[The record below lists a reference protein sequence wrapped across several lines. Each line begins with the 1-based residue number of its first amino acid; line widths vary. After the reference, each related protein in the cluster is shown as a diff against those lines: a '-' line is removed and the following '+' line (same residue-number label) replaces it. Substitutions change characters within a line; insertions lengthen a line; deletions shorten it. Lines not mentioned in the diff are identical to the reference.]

1 MFYSTQIL
9 SKRGA
14 LGTIWIASHME
25 KRLKRNQIFE
35 TSISASVGERR
46 PPPAARRR
54 RRPRSLPAGLGG
66 LCRTLS
72 GRLPARPAGHPPPCR
87 IPLPPGP

>member
-46 PPPAARRR
+46 HQQ
-54 RRPRSLPAGLGG
+54 RPRGLPAGLGD
-66 LCRTLS
+66 LCCTLS
-72 GRLPARPAGHPPPCR
+72 GRCPAR
-87 IPLPPGP
+87 